1 MKTRKPIKYRYIDS
15 LYEYTLD
22 IIFTNDVKRSLKSL
36 YKQWNISEE
45 VHDCE
50 GCTVIC
56 QGKEDKYQDISKYA
70 LIFDYSK
77 LTNNLIAHEIQHLA
91 AFVLSDRSIDL
102 EGGND
107 DYENMAWLNGHL
119 HEVVYS
125 IIDKETLPIYNV
137 KLTPTFKKIR

>member
-56 QGKEDKYQDISKYA
+56 QGKEDKYQDISKSM
-70 LIFDYSK
+70 INT
-77 LTNNLIAHEIQHLA
+77 TNFITKFFFFRF
-91 AFVLSDRSIDL
+91 FVI
-102 EGGND
+102 
-107 DYENMAWLNGHL
+107 
-119 HEVVYS
+119 
-125 IIDKETLPIYNV
+125 
-137 KLTPTFKKIR
+137 